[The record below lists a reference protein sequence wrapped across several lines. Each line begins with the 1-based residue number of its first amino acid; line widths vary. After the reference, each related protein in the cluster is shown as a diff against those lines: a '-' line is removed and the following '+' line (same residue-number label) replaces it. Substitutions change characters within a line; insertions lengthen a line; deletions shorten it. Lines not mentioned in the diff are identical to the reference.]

1 MHPFRHVPR
10 YPRRHFVQRRNL
22 IQRVS
27 KSLNFGR
34 KEEPLLLPR
43 PADMP
48 AAPQVPVVLQFVQ
61 KPLVENVIS
70 DGECEGNICKVQ
82 AIITFESG
90 RKTGDLPK
98 ELHRLGKALA
108 RGSNF
113 KALADAAMDSPNLRK
128 AIEER
133 VCADI
138 SKECKILCSKGN
150 PSMLRGATKET
161 VLNFSWHTVG
171 KEIQEKCPFSIAF
184 FWPLQIQMH
193 TKRKMERIPQ
203 QTKENPGI
211 CTAAAILLKNRDKGM
226 SLVPYIL
233 SCVLK
238 MGRTSKMAF
247 VRLNKLGITMSP
259 KSINKALD
267 LLGLERKVTDHLEKC
282 CQLKQEKS
290 DIEARKGELEQQAD
304 LGDDMVHP
312 LGAAKTA
319 LSNLEAKLMN

>member
-1 MHPFRHVPR
+1 M
-10 YPRRHFVQRRNL
+10 FVSRISSN
-22 IQRVS
+22 IKS
-27 KSLNFGR
+27 KQ
-34 KEEPLLLPR
+34 
-43 PADMP
+43 A
-48 AAPQVPVVLQFVQ
+48 VVWIL
-61 KPLVENVIS
+61 
-70 DGECEGNICKVQ
+70 Q
-82 AIITFESG
+82 AIITYESG

-108 RGSNF
+108 RESNF

-171 KEIQEKCPFSIAF
+171 KEIQEKA
-184 FWPLQIQMH
+184 PLFYRLLLASANPNALKTQNGADPA
-193 TKRKMERIPQ
+193 TNER
-203 QTKENPGI
+203 NPGI

-238 MGRTSKMAF
+238 MGRTSKMVSLFNMFKF
-247 VRLNKLGITMSP
+247 VSLFCLLIFASCFESYYASLSAKR
-259 KSINKALD
+259 D
-267 LLGLERKVTDHLEKC
+267 L
-282 CQLKQEKS
+282 
-290 DIEARKGELEQQAD
+290 
-304 LGDDMVHP
+304 
-312 LGAAKTA
+312 AKT
-319 LSNLEAKLMN
+319 LISIQIKNRVSFYDYRKYFYLQYVRVKNMIFDIIKT